1 MYQQQ
6 VSTATQ
12 SDSSRSRRPRDFYE
26 RELRLRKFT
35 ADLPFA
41 VHDRKHGWG
50 VVVRPPHGGRY
61 HDLSMH
67 SGWHMV
73 WYAQGLECRTII
85 PDEGTTEFFTWEAV
99 GKYVRKERERHLSR
113 RQYYA
118 SPESWL
124 HDWRPAWRL
133 IYKMWG

>member
-6 VSTATQ
+6 VVSSTQ
-12 SDSSRSRRPRDFYE
+12 SRRPKRNPYE
-26 RELRLRKFT
+26 REWCLRKFT

-41 VHDRKHGWG
+41 VHDEKHGWG

-61 HDLSMH
+61 HDLSMY

-73 WYAQGLECRTII
+73 WYAHGLECRTII
-85 PDEGTTEFFTWEAV
+85 PDEGTTKFFTWGAV

-118 SPESWL
+118 SRKSWL

-133 IYKMWG
+133 IYRMWG